1 MKKKLIH
8 LFQYKFTNHDYESR
22 EYHDLEKKFKIK
34 VLVHDLSK
42 IFFPNFVYIK
52 AKSLKRSKKFKSL
65 KNWLKSLDKL
75 KKTKNAVIVNELG
88 YDSFKSLII
97 HYYLKKSN
105 LPMFVDTNIG
115 VVSEKD
121 FNMFR
126 INANTILDKFKRILS
141 NNYLLLYFLKTK
153 LLKLFFFFI
162 KFKKVMM
169 LKSGSNSI
177 DLPFRYNEKK
187 IIKVHSRDYSNSLIY
202 NKKKFTK
209 KNKPIIFLD
218 ATFPYFLDD
227 EGLYYRRKMKLD
239 LDKYFKEHND
249 FFDKLEDFFSTKVI
263 ITPHPKTRGTPNPFF
278 KKRSIDSRRDATLKL
293 TPSSLLVL
301 CGMYVST
308 AISFAISSYKPIF
321 FLVSDQMKSNYEK
334 QIKTVNKT
342 SKLIGRSLL
351 DINKFQ
357 KEEISNKMTVNKKLY
372 NNYKYRFLT
381 SKKLPK
387 DPNHIIFGKFL

>member
-8 LFQYKFTNHDYESR
+8 LFQYKFTNHDYDNR

-42 IFFPNFVYIK
+42 IFFPNLDYIK
-52 AKSLKRSKKFKSL
+52 AKSLKKSKKFKSL
-65 KNWLKSLDKL
+65 KNWMKSLDKL
-75 KKTKNAVIVNELG
+75 KKTKNAVIVNELAF
-88 YDSFKSLII
+88 DSFKSLII

-105 LPMFVDTNIG
+105 LPMIVDQNIG
-115 VVSEKD
+115 VVSEVN
-121 FNMFR
+121 FNIHR
-126 INANTILDKFKRILS
+126 INSNTILDKFKRILM

-153 LLKLFFFFI
+153 LLKILFFFI
-162 KFKKVMM
+162 KFKKIMI
-169 LKSGSNSI
+169 LQSGSNSI
-177 DLPFRYNEKK
+177 NLPFRCNERK
-187 IIKVHSRDYSNSLIY
+187 IIKVHSRDYSNSLIR
-202 NKKKFTK
+202 NKTKIKK

-218 ATFPYFLDD
+218 ATFPYFMDD
-227 EGLYYRRKMKLD
+227 EELFYHREMKLD
-239 LDKYFKEHND
+239 LNKYFKEHNY

-293 TPSSLLVL
+293 TPSSLFVL

-334 QIKTVNKT
+334 QIKTVNET
-342 SKLIGRSLL
+342 AKLIGRSLL
-351 DINKFQ
+351 DINQFKK
-357 KEEISNKMTVNKKLY
+357 KEILNKMIVNKKLY
-372 NNYKYRFLT
+372 NNYKYKFLT